1 MPTTFT
7 DIISYRLILCHRDI
21 VGRPND
27 TLWAPANNFPAIAHQ
42 TYMYQNTWSRE
53 NIRSRWPNELRY
65 WSLRFCCTTEDW
77 FDAMNSVPM
86 GWVRHI
92 IRPQKGSKWFRHPR
106 NKTAAVHIW
115 ATNVYSSL
123 FMRTEEISSRPRFI
137 LTNIDEARNSP
148 FVVVVILLFLST

>member
-1 MPTTFT
+1 MPTPFT
-7 DIISYRLILCHRDI
+7 EIISYRL
-21 VGRPND
+21 
-27 TLWAPANNFPAIAHQ
+27 TLVNFEISSVAQ
-42 TYMYQNTWSRE
+42 TITLLRLRQQLPCNSKQHMYQNTWSRE

-148 FVVVVILLFLST
+148 FVVVVLLFLST